1 METSILLAKIF
12 GLVFLVV
19 GISLIANRD
28 YYFKIIRNMP
38 INLLFFFFSGI
49 GALVIGLLLVTYHNI
64 WVQSWV
70 VIITIFGWLALIK
83 GIIRILAPQVALS
96 VVKSLFRNQNVVTV
110 LGILMLILGVILG
123 YFGFIVQA

>member
-19 GISLIANRD
+19 GIGMIVNRD
-28 YYFKIIRNMP
+28 YYHKMIGKLPANP
-38 INLLFFFFSGI
+38 LFLCFSGV

-64 WVQSWV
+64 WVQSWI

-83 GIIRILAPQVALS
+83 GVVRILAPQVALS
-96 VVKSLFRNQNVVTV
+96 MVKSCFKSKNVITI
-110 LGILMLILGVILG
+110 LGILMLILGGILG
-123 YFGFIVQA
+123 YFGFIV